1 MKTKKCPTCGY
12 PKSDIQYCSPKCKS
26 DAEKEKIE
34 ERRHRELIQA
44 IKNKQEEN

>member
-26 DAEKEKIE
+26 DAEKRKKQLGADYQF
-34 ERRHRELIQA
+34 RRV
-44 IKNKQEEN
+44 